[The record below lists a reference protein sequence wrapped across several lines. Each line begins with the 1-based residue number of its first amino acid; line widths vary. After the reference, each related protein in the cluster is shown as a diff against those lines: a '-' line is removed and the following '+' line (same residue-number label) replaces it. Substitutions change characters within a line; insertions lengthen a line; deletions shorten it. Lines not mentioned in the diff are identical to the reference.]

1 MPLDPAVQY
10 HDDRAR
16 ASGRPRWLLRRLARA
31 RRCPGDR
38 AMPGLQR
45 IGGELLGDEEQL
57 GGWRAL
63 LGLAVGVERVDAVT
77 VRLRVKV
84 IAFGPAQRGGD
95 LLRVAGYRQY
105 GHRRCAPLGRSQRA
119 AEPGVF
125 EDPVEASDL
134 TRTGDGI
141 RSEDGAARRGVSRVP
156 PSGVRVGLL
165 ARVPPRYRAPA
176 CWLDPPALSTQQGPV
191 APACAAPPR
200 VILGRRAGA
209 SRAAGHTDPRP

>member
-10 HDDRAR
+10 HDDRSR
-16 ASGRPRWLLRRLARA
+16 ASGRPRWFLRRLVRLD
-31 RRCPGDR
+31 RCPGDR
-38 AMPGLQR
+38 AMPGLQP

-134 TRTGDGI
+134 TGMGEGLR
-141 RSEDGAARRGVSRVP
+141 REVGAGRRGLGHDP
-156 PSGVRVGLL
+156 PPGARVGLL
-165 ARVPPRYRAPA
+165 ATVPPRYRGPA
-176 CWLDPPALSTQQGPV
+176 CWLDPSALSTQQGPV

-209 SRAAGHTDPRP
+209 SRAAGHTD